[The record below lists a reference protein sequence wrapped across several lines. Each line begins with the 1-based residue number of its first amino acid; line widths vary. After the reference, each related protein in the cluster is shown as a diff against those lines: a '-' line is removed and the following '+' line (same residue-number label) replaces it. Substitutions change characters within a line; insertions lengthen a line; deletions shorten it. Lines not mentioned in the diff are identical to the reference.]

1 MGDARFDRFAVLIL
15 DGYGV
20 NTEIEGRIVAEVLA
34 ALPSDERATLE
45 SAAGDLGDA
54 PSLLLRPNMATA
66 PPVLALDAA
75 GRAGE
80 ALARARQLW
89 ERRERLITAL
99 GTARFDEQITAR
111 LKAAA
116 WRHHYAPWAASQD
129 LLFRLRSTQPTFLTR
144 TAGED
149 AGYEA
154 LEIEIQGNS
163 DTGHQQMFNLCVAE
177 QVSRQLAMAIDEGAI
192 EALLAPRIDEMT
204 GPEPRRDLLV
214 LKTLLSGEFGDD
226 GYVHSCLSHLYAV
239 VDRAFALM
247 DARQVPRERLQIV
260 AALDGRDSPPDSSIR
275 AQDKD
280 ERARYDFIGQ
290 LTRFLDARG
299 ARACLGKLFGRQYMD
314 RNYRGDLLQREIE
327 LYSGAGDEVP
337 LSLSDFERFLEGF
350 DAGRQSAAEL
360 PTLAVADL
368 DEARAAIA
376 RCHAEGLKD
385 SEVPPITIGLA
396 PPLTGHGVF
405 FNLIFRADR
414 QEPSQAVLL
423 GLHDFVRQ
431 QAAEK
436 KTLDTWTWLD
446 QAPRLDGLALVSM
459 VDYHAAFTEAGVP
472 FVRPITP
479 HPHNLLALASER
491 VAGFRFLMAGEGVK
505 EKHVGLFARGR
516 RSRPIPGA
524 EERIIFPSYGR
535 DDGIASDDELW
546 RVPAMKHV
554 DVAQALIER
563 VEEAPPPL
571 VAANFPGPDMIG
583 HLVTGHLDAC
593 VSTLNSLEAV
603 LEGLIRRLHHQ
614 GYVVVLTSD
623 HGNVENFGP
632 DHGVNPVLTSFV
644 PPPALAAWLAPVDGV
659 EGAAKLFDIPPSLLA
674 LWGLQGVVTAGLDFP
689 PATTAGGFR
698 AVGRALLREVDP

>member
-1 MGDARFDRFAVLIL
+1 MGAALFDKVAVLIL

-20 NTEIEGRIVAEVLA
+20 NTEIEARIVAEALA
-34 ALPSDERATLE
+34 ALLPDERRAFE
-45 SAAGDLGDA
+45 AAAVEVGDDLA
-54 PSLLLRPNMATA
+54 LLVRPNMATA
-66 PPVLALDAA
+66 PPVLALDEA

-89 ERRERLITAL
+89 ERRGRLITVI
-99 GTARFDEQITAR
+99 GSARFDEQITAR

-116 WRHHYAPWAASQD
+116 WRHHYAPWAASQE

-144 TAGED
+144 TSGED

-177 QVSRQLAMAIDEGAI
+177 QVSRQLAAAIDEGVI
-192 EALLAPRIDEMT
+192 EALLAPRIDEMA
-204 GPEPRRDLLV
+204 GPTPRRDLLV

-247 DARQVPRERLQIV
+247 DARSIPRERLQIV

-280 ERARYDFIGQ
+280 GRTRYDFIGQ
-290 LTRFLDARG
+290 LTRFLDERG

-314 RNYRGDLLQREIE
+314 RNYRGDLLRREIE
-327 LYSGAGDEVP
+327 LLTGAGDEAP
-337 LSLSDFERFLEGF
+337 LSRADFERFADGF
-350 DAGRQSAAEL
+350 DAASRSAAEL
-360 PTLAVADL
+360 PTVTVADL
-368 DEARAAIA
+368 DEARAVIA
-376 RCHAEGLKD
+376 RCHALGLKD
-385 SEVPPITIGLA
+385 SEVPPITIGGA
-396 PPLTGHGVF
+396 APLTPRGVF

-414 QEPSQAVLL
+414 QEPSLAVLL
-423 GLHDFVRQ
+423 GLYDFVLRQ
-431 QAAEK
+431 ATEK
-436 KTLDTWTWLD
+436 RTLDTWTWLD

-491 VAGFRFLMAGEGVK
+491 VDGFRFLMVGEGVK

-524 EERIIFPSYGR
+524 EARIIFPSYGR

-546 RVPAMKHV
+546 RVPPMKHV
-554 DVAQALIER
+554 EVAQALIER
-563 VEEAPPPL
+563 VEEDSPPL

-583 HLVTGHLDAC
+583 HLVTSHLDAC

-603 LEGLIRRLHHQ
+603 LVGLIRRLHHQ
-614 GYVVVLTSD
+614 GYVVVITSD

-632 DHGVNPVLTSFV
+632 DHGVNPVLSSFV
-644 PPPALAAWLAPVDGV
+644 PPPALAARLAPVDGV

-674 LWGLQGVVTAGLDFP
+674 LWGLGEVVTAGLAFP
-689 PATTAGGFR
+689 PAVTEGGFR
-698 AVGRALLREVDP
+698 AVGRALVREVSP